1 MLDDEK
7 SDMKCLQSSRSTIV
21 ETWFLHYLQPEL
33 SSSSLF
39 GCYNPKSNSTPKS
52 EGMVCMIG
60 RPTVSKGLIWG
71 VYV

>member
-33 SSSSLF
+33 SSSYFLDLT
-39 GCYNPKSNSTPKS
+39 KAK
-52 EGMVCMIG
+52 
-60 RPTVSKGLIWG
+60 RTVHTFPS
-71 VYV
+71 VPHTNT

>member
-7 SDMKCLQSSRSTIV
+7 RDMKCLQSSRSTIV

-39 GCYNPKSNSTPKS
+39 GC
-52 EGMVCMIG
+52 
-60 RPTVSKGLIWG
+60 
-71 VYV
+71 